1 MKEALSSIVENIQNN
16 TMMFAIVLASVVV
29 VATAIE
35 VRGRGGEGYL
45 ETGLEVIGHLP
56 GLIIVSGLLLVGVL
70 RGVEVFRAYR
80 ARRINRAS
88 RMEEM
93 ESELADLRRRLEEK
107 EAA

>member
-1 MKEALSSIVENIQNN
+1 MKETLTSIVEKIQNN
-16 TMMFAIVLASVVV
+16 TMMFVIVLTSVVV
-29 VATAIE
+29 GATAIE

-56 GLIIVSGLLLVGVL
+56 GLIIVSGLLFVGVH
-70 RGVEVFRAYR
+70 RGVEAIRAYR
-80 ARRINRAS
+80 AGRAVRAG

-93 ESELADLRRRLEEK
+93 ENELAELRRRLEEK